1 MPLTSSLCFI
11 YIVLGRRRDKA
22 RGRQPPARRGLR
34 RRPPTRRAGNFND
47 DVCNG
52 RGVNAAT
59 LTLVYARMVLAR
71 TFEKPMCAWLCQ
83 CTFAY
88 DRTAVVCTPS
98 LHLEVCLVHLL
109 VTHSFYRL
117 IKSPST
123 RLKVEARTQVEKKI
137 ALRAL
142 CAHGDGWRARAVLCP
157 PKRRSLLDQLWFVTR
172 E

>member
-1 MPLTSSLCFI
+1 LPLASSLCFI

-47 DVCNG
+47 DVFNG

-59 LTLVYARMVLAR
+59 STLVYARMVLAR

-88 DRTAVVCTPS
+88 DRTAVVCASS
-98 LHLEVCLVHLL
+98 LRLGVCLGASSGYSL
-109 VTHSFYRL
+109 FNRL
-117 IKSPST
+117 MKSPST
-123 RLKVEARTQVEKKI
+123 RLKVKSYNASLKKN

-142 CAHGDGWRARAVLCP
+142 CCPRRRLARARRVVA
-157 PKRRSLLDQLWFVTR
+157 PKRRTLLVQL
-172 E
+172 